1 MICVIK
7 RRGSYVMAT
16 VPCNVNETSI
26 VCVILNN
33 SLFRDAEAILVLESA
48 IGKFENLLRTF
59 AS

>member
-1 MICVIK
+1 
-7 RRGSYVMAT
+7 MAT
-16 VPCNVNETSI
+16 VPSNVNETSI